1 MKKTLPTTIEITDTH
16 IKLLQAKTVR
26 KKAVLFNCQIRP
38 LNQFTDDEIVK
49 VLTDVALAKNVSP
62 DSLTIVIPRRLVI
75 VKQMKLP
82 SLEKSEIKKMI
93 GLQLV
98 SQIPY
103 PVDEVIYDYTIL
115 EKETSGYT
123 RVLIS
128 VVHKEITDRYL
139 RIFKRIGISFHRLTI
154 SSVGLLGWWNYQ
166 HGQAKAA
173 SGTSVTIVNID
184 TNHTE
189 VCFLN
194 QQKILYAR
202 SINYGSKDLSEENML
217 SLVEQIEMSLSV
229 YQKDAMGPQ
238 VTRMV
243 ILSSMPQA
251 NLLRDKCEEQ
261 FKCAVSVMSSLDH
274 VMCQKKID
282 VSSLKNEAGISLA
295 CGLGLLLSHLP
306 HAINLTPREVHA
318 TKKSSARK
326 KKIVRFVFLF
336 MLTIGLAGAV
346 LGKNYFKKVS
356 ELSEIT
362 SQVENIE
369 GKVSRAK
376 QKTEFIDQFQ
386 KEFSKRISVADFIFE
401 LNGLTPQD
409 ISFRSVQFNGK
420 GFLTIQGYAENRS
433 SINNFQ
439 GKLVK
444 SSMFH
449 NVSLEFATKRKIFNM
464 EVTGFKIICSLRLK
478 EEGQL

>member
-16 IKLLQAKTVR
+16 IKLLQAKIVR

-49 VLTDVALAKNVSP
+49 VLTEVALAKNVSS

-82 SLEKSEIKKMI
+82 SVDKVEIKKMI

-98 SQIPY
+98 SHIPY
-103 PVDEVIYDYTIL
+103 PVEEVIYDYTIL

-154 SSVGLLGWWNYQ
+154 SSVGLLGWWDYQ
-166 HGQAKAA
+166 QRQAKVA
-173 SGTSVTIVNID
+173 SNVSVAVVNID
-184 TNHTE
+184 INHTE

-194 QQKILYAR
+194 QKKVLYAR
-202 SINYGSKDLSEENML
+202 SINYGSRDLSEENML
-217 SLVEQIEMSLSV
+217 ALVDQIEMSFSV
-229 YQKDAMGPQ
+229 YQKDTMGPQ
-238 VTRMV
+238 ITKIV
-243 ILSSMPQA
+243 ILSSMVQA

-261 FKCAVSVMSSLDH
+261 FKCAVLVMSSLDH

-282 VSSLKNEAGISLA
+282 VSSLKNEVGLSLA

-306 HAINLTPREVHA
+306 HTLNLTPQEVHA
-318 TKKSSARK
+318 TKKSSVRK
-326 KKIVRFVFLF
+326 KKIVQFVFLF
-336 MLTIGLAGAV
+336 ILTIGLLGFV
-346 LGKNYFKKVS
+346 LGRNYFKKVS
-356 ELSEIT
+356 KLTEIT
-362 SQVENIE
+362 SQVEKIQ
-369 GKVSRAK
+369 GKVLRAK

-386 KEFSKRISVADFIFE
+386 KEFSKRIYVADFIFE

-409 ISFRSVQFNGK
+409 ISFRSVHFNGK

-449 NVSLEFATKRKIFNM
+449 DVSLEFATKRKIFNM
-464 EVTGFKIICSLRLK
+464 EVTGFKINCSLRLK
-478 EEGQL
+478 KEGQS